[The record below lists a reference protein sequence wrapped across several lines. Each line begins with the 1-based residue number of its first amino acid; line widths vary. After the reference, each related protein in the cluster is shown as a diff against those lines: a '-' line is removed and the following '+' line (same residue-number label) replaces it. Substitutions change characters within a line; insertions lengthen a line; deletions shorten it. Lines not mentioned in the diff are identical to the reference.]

1 MPQNRKSFK
10 AGKVKLSTKDHK
22 AMMRRIKPIRK
33 APLEGDLKMR
43 IKSIKLNPFVSLS
56 GSNSGNRTDQGSV
69 AVEAP
74 LRLTC
79 IGKRKRKN
87 SGGKFK
93 TFILSRNKLPT
104 RQ

>member
-1 MPQNRKSFK
+1 
-10 AGKVKLSTKDHK
+10 
-22 AMMRRIKPIRK
+22 MMRRIKPIRK